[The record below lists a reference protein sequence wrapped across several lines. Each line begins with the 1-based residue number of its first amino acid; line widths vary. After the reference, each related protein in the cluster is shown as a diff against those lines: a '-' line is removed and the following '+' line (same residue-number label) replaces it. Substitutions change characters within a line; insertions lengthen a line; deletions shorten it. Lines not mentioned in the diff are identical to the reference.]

1 MGLFSCHG
9 EHVDHGCTI
18 LNLHTTKSH
27 SHVWYNEYYGE
38 VVPAYLAKPLAKR
51 FTLYC
56 HPVLGSLVVDKVAA
70 EVKVVRVV
78 RHTQENALMDEILE
92 PNIVQ
97 TMQNIIVLDLV

>member
-1 MGLFSCHG
+1 MIPHLQ
-9 EHVDHGCTI
+9 
-18 LNLHTTKSH
+18 TTKSH
-27 SHVWYNEYYGE
+27 SQVWYNEYYGA
-38 VVPAYLAKPLAKR
+38 VVSVYLAKPLAKR
-51 FTLYC
+51 LTLHR

-97 TMQNIIVLDLV
+97 TMKNIIVLDLV